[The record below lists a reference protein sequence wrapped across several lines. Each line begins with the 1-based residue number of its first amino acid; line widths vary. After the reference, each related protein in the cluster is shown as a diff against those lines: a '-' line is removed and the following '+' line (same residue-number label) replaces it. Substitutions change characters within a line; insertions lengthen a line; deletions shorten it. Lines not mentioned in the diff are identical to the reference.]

1 MKKLFVVPCLL
12 LVLSGLRHA
21 AAQALPT
28 AKSPG
33 AYISVGGTYSIFQT
47 DYGQRVLGGAGVYVD
62 INRWRQFGIEAE
74 GRWLR
79 QNKLADTTESTYL
92 IGPRVEIRRGRFSP
106 YVKTL
111 VGLGY
116 FNFPY
121 DYAHGRYFVVAPGAG
136 VDYNLT
142 SNLKLRLADF
152 EYQIWPQFTFGTLK
166 PYGVS
171 VGISYHIFNGA
182 RSRLTYA
189 PDAR

>member
-1 MKKLFVVPCLL
+1 MKKLLFTIFLL
-12 LVLSGLRHA
+12 LGPSGFQGA
-21 AAQALPT
+21 FGQALPT
-28 AKSPG
+28 ATAAG
-33 AYISVGGTYSIFQT
+33 AYISLGGSYSIFQSA
-47 DYGQRVLGGAGVYVD
+47 YGQRVLGGAGLYVD
-62 INRWRQFGIEAE
+62 INRWRQVGIEGE

-79 QNKLADTTESTYL
+79 QNKLANTTETTYL

-121 DYAHGRYFVVAPGAG
+121 NYAHGRYFVIAPGAG

-142 SNLKLRLADF
+142 NNLKIRLVDF
-152 EYQIWPQFTFGTLK
+152 EYQEWPQFTFGNIN

-171 VGISYHIFNGA
+171 VGLSYHFLNGA
-182 RSRLTYA
+182 R
-189 PDAR
+189 